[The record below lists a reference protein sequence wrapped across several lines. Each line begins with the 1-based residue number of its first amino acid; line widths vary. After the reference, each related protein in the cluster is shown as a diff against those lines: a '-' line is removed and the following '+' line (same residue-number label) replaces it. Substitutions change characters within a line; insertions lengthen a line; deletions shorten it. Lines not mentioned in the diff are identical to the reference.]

1 MADDTTDRTTDL
13 TKGPLEDGPFGDPI
27 AEPVDEDEI
36 ERELDEAFPPP
47 RDLSRQASLVSA
59 GLTVVAG
66 ILCVFA
72 PFRAVY
78 TLRAG
83 GISASFDGWGRYDL
97 ASGSQH
103 GPRYG
108 VALTVAA
115 VVLVIAAA
123 SRLRDLRPVSDP
135 IPDQDG
141 TVGDPARSGDER
153 LAAGIGIAGSA
164 LLLGVLAAVALNV
177 ESTVS
182 NASSIAA
189 SGGTSTAV
197 DVGGMLWILVGAWV
211 VSVLALYVPWYEAR
225 RRG

>member
-1 MADDTTDRTTDL
+1 MADDITDRSTDL
-13 TKGPLEDGPFGDPI
+13 TK
-27 AEPVDEDEI
+27 EPVDGPVDADPVDQDEI

-47 RDLSRQASLVSA
+47 RDLGKQAALVSA

-66 ILCVFA
+66 VLCVVA
-72 PFRAVY
+72 PFRPVY

-108 VALTVAA
+108 IALTVAA

-123 SRLRDLRPVSDP
+123 SRLRDLRPVSDQGETL
-135 IPDQDG
+135 D
-141 TVGDPARSGDER
+141 DPASSGDER

-182 NASSIAA
+182 NADSIAA
-189 SGGTSTAV
+189 TGGTSTAV

-211 VSVLALYVPWYEAR
+211 VSVLALYVPWYESR